1 MSAIQAQIPE
11 EDLGAQ
17 GVVSGEA
24 TPSDRVSTMAKFTYA
39 DEDLRQA
46 YEAHFSDFDAHDHV
60 SLGGAPLGGVIPGG
74 TARADSFQ
82 ASAFTTAKLNNLSVS
97 GGAIATGAINDT
109 HIPDQSVTRTKIGAA
124 VLLDGTIQPGAT
136 ININHGFTGRRPI
149 YHLSGRG
156 GGLGQG
162 VIAMVGVTGC
172 TTSQITLT
180 CAATLPAGHAAVN
193 YRIVCK

>member
-39 DEDLRQA
+39 DEDLRVA
-46 YEAHFSDFDAHDHV
+46 YEAHTSDFETHDHA

-82 ASAFTTAKLNNLSVS
+82 PDAFTTAKLNTGSVS
-97 GGAIATGAINDT
+97 GAAIATGAINAT

-124 VLLDGTIQPGAT
+124 VLLDGTILAGQTLSPA
-136 ININHGFTGRRPI
+136 HGLGRRPI

-156 GGLGQG
+156 GVQG
-162 VIAMVGVTGC
+162 WALEYIAVTGC
-172 TTSQITLT
+172 TTTTISVTAP
-180 CAATLPAGHAAVN
+180 AAFPAGVAGVN
-193 YRIVCK
+193 FRLVCK